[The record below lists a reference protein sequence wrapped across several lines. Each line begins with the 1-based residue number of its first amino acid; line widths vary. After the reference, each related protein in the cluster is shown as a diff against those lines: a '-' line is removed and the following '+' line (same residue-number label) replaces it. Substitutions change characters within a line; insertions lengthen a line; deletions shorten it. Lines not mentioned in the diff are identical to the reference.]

1 MFVGSS
7 RANDG
12 TAVVAEHP
20 VLVSQRVSE
29 AVPGEGCYS
38 AWVGSAG
45 RWAYVFVGAP
55 TGAAVIVPVEGV
67 GSTNIRKI
75 GVDNCDGG
83 NRRTTSIRINL
94 VTMLISC

>member
-1 MFVGSS
+1 MQRVGS
-7 RANDG
+7 RGARPRKWRYG
-12 TAVVAEHP
+12 
-20 VLVSQRVSE
+20 
-29 AVPGEGCYS
+29 

-45 RWAYVFVGAP
+45 RWAYVFVGAMRS
-55 TGAAVIVPVEGV
+55 AAPIVPVEGV

-83 NRRTTSIRINL
+83 NIKTTFPCKNL

>member
-1 MFVGSS
+1 MQRVGS
-7 RANDG
+7 RGAR
-12 TAVVAEHP
+12 P
-20 VLVSQRVSE
+20 RKW
-29 AVPGEGCYS
+29 CYS

-45 RWAYVFVGAP
+45 RWAYVFVGAVRI
-55 TGAAVIVPVEGV
+55 GAPIVPVEGV

-83 NRRTTSIRINL
+83 NIRTTFRRKNL